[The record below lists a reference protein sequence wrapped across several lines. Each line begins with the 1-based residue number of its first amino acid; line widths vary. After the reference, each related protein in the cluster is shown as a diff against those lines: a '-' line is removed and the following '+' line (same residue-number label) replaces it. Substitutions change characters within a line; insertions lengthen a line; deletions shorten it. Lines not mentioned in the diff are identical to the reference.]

1 MTRWRAFRLLA
12 AFCGAESACVG
23 QGTVKPSPV
32 VETTVPGQAD
42 SALDADARQQ
52 IVDELAG
59 NLEAK
64 YLIPEDGARM
74 AANLRERLAAHAYDR
89 MTKPGTLAQMLEGD
103 LRAMSSDAHLNV
115 FFSTDPPPSPPPP
128 GSAPSPALVAELRK
142 KDMHGGIEDMKIL
155 PGNVG
160 YLALWGVPMVEVSR
174 DDIAAAFAFLHET
187 AALIL
192 DNRRNR
198 GGDPHTVGL
207 YLSYLTEGP
216 PVVYNRLIGRD
227 DVVLEELATS
237 DLGSLS
243 YGRQKPVYVLT
254 SRETFSGG
262 EALSYHLQALK
273 RAVVI
278 GEKTRGGGRRPD
290 IVVLG
295 HDVYAAIPFG
305 QGRSPFTGRNWEGVG
320 VQPDVLV
327 PAADALA
334 AAQRAVMTRLQQSPP

>member
-12 AFCGAESACVG
+12 ALCVVQSACLG

-32 VETTVPGQAD
+32 VDTTVPRQAD
-42 SALDADARQQ
+42 SALDADACQQ
-52 IVDELAG
+52 IVDELAR
-59 NLEAK
+59 NLEAQ
-64 YLIPEDGARM
+64 YLIPTDGARM
-74 AANLRERLAAHAYDR
+74 AALLRKRLAAHAYDAL
-89 MTKPGTLAQMLEGD
+89 TEPGALAQMLEGD
-103 LRAMSSDAHLNV
+103 LRTMSSDAHLNV
-115 FFSTDPPPSPPPP
+115 FFSTDPPPTPPPP
-128 GSAPSPALVAELRK
+128 GSTPSPTRVAELRK
-142 KDMHGGIEDMKIL
+142 KDMHGGIEEVKIL
-155 PGNVG
+155 PGNIG

-174 DDIAAAFAFLHET
+174 DDIAKAFALLHGT

-227 DVVLEELATS
+227 GVVLEELETS
-237 DLGSLS
+237 DLGVLS
-243 YGRQKPVYVLT
+243 YGGQKPVYVLT

-262 EALSYHLQALK
+262 EALSYHLQELK

-278 GEKTRGGGRRPD
+278 GEKTRGGARKPEID
-290 IVVLG
+290 PLG
-295 HDVYAAIPFG
+295 HSLYAMIPIA
-305 QGRSPFTGRNWEGVG
+305 QARSPFSGGNWEGVG

-327 PAADALA
+327 SAADALS
-334 AAQRAVMTRLQQSPP
+334 AAQQAVTARLQQSPP